1 MIGHRSGRASTTDVL
16 IAGGGVA
23 GSTLA
28 ILLGRAGLRV
38 GLFERDAFPRE
49 KACGEGIM
57 PAGVAVL
64 DRLGLTA
71 TVGGVPLSGV
81 RYHFR
86 GTTATGPF
94 PSATGLAQRR
104 AVFDRV
110 LFEAAAATPGVTAR
124 TRAVVQCPIIDRGR
138 VSGLMVNGT
147 ERRAPLTVAADGARS
162 PLRRALGL
170 DRTAPHR
177 RVGMRAHFQLAAGTE
192 IAPWVDILLGEDH
205 ELYVT
210 ALPRGELLVAALAN
224 ARAFDAPAEAL
235 FDRWCQGQP
244 WLADRLRGAR
254 RVTRLRGVSSLS
266 VRARRGVAPGMVL
279 LGDAAGLLDPITGG
293 GMTHALECAEL
304 LARHA
309 PRAIDEGDAWLAE
322 FERRRGALL
331 FDYALLTR
339 GLLWLARHPV
349 GIGPL
354 LSVLKAW
361 PGVLSH
367 LVGVAGGTRSL
378 FGARRR
384 ARWVAGALGICT
396 VLVAFAGWTAASV
409 ASAAAADPPGAHVAT
424 APSPK
429 SPPARVAATPATS
442 RSGADFLVEGDSA
455 IARLDLDAATAA
467 YRQALRADP
476 QSYPAAWKLARAI
489 ADRATL
495 TPNAADQRR
504 LCQQAES
511 LARVAVAL
519 NPGGAKGHAFLSVAL
534 GKQAIFVGGKTK
546 VRLSREIKAE
556 ADRTLA
562 LDANDDLAH
571 HVLGIW
577 NREVVEVSGILRF
590 FAKTFLGGIPKA
602 SMDDALAHLRKAAE
616 LRPDVIPHRVELGI
630 TLASAR
636 RYRDAEQELVRALE
650 MPTSWVTDD
659 FYRAKARDALARV
672 RRKLR

>member
-1 MIGHRSGRASTTDVL
+1 MADVL

-38 GLFERDAFPRE
+38 ELFERDAFPRE
-49 KACGEGIM
+49 KPCGEGIM

-64 DRLGLTA
+64 DRLGLA
-71 TVGGVPLSGV
+71 AAVGGVPLSGV

-86 GTTATGPF
+86 GTTATGCF
-94 PSATGLAQRR
+94 PSLNGVAVTGLAQRR
-104 AVFDRV
+104 AVLDRV
-110 LFEAAAATPGVTAR
+110 LFETAAATPGVTAR
-124 TRAVVQCPIIDRGR
+124 TRAMVGRPIVERGR
-138 VSGLMVNGT
+138 VTGLVVNGT
-147 ERRAPLTVAADGARS
+147 EYRAPLTVAADGARS

-170 DRTAPHR
+170 ERTTRHR

-224 ARAFDAPAEAL
+224 ARAINAPAESL
-235 FDRWCQGQP
+235 FDRWCQGHP

-254 RVTRLRGVSSLS
+254 RVTRLRGAPSLT
-266 VRARRGVAPGMVL
+266 VRARRGFAPGMAL
-279 LGDAAGLLDPITGG
+279 LGDAAGSLDPITGG
-293 GMTHALECAEL
+293 GMTHALESAEL

-309 PRAIDEGDAWLAE
+309 PHAIGGGDAWLGA
-322 FERRRGALL
+322 FERRRRALL

-354 LSVLKAW
+354 LSALEAW
-361 PGVLSH
+361 PGVMSH

-378 FGARRR
+378 FGARVRQ
-384 ARWVAGALGICT
+384 AVGALGIC
-396 VLVAFAGWTAASV
+396 LVALAGWARPG
-409 ASAAAADPPGAHVAT
+409 AAA
-424 APSPK
+424 
-429 SPPARVAATPATS
+429 SPPAALLAA
-442 RSGADFLVEGDSA
+442 GDSA

-467 YRQALRADP
+467 YREAREADP
-476 QSYPAAWKLARAI
+476 QSYEAAWKLARAI

-495 TPNAADQRR
+495 TPDREDQRR

-511 LARVAVAL
+511 LARAAVAL
-519 NPGGAKGHAFLSVAL
+519 NPGGVKGHAFLAVAL

-590 FAKTFLGGIPKA
+590 FANTFLGGIPKA
-602 SMDDALAHLRKAAE
+602 SMDDALSHLRRAAE

-636 RYRDAEQELVRALE
+636 RYRDAEQELVRALD

-659 FYRAKARDALARV
+659 FYRTKARDALARV